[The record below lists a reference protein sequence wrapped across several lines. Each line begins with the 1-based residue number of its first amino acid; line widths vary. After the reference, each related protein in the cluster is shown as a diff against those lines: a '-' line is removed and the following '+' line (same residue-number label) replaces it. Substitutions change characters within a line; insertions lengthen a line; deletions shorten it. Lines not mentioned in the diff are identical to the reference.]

1 MLFLNNDDIRSV
13 LRMADCI
20 RVQEQAFLGL
30 DDGRSMHRPRIDMY
44 VPCEREDGYWRWG
57 TMEGAT
63 SVPGPYFAIR
73 MKSDVITWSED
84 TRSGH
89 SREDKYCVEP
99 GTYCGLIMLFSSRN
113 GEPLAMLNDGY
124 LQHMRVGAGA
134 GIGVKYLARQD
145 AVSVGILGSGGMART
160 YLEAFCQVRAIREVK
175 VYSPNRVNRDRFAAE
190 MSGRFR
196 IPVSAVDSPEQAVA
210 DVDILASCTSSM
222 EPTIRPEWLQP
233 GMHVTN
239 LGPFELS
246 EQIFSQADIVVR
258 QGIGGAE
265 VANADAGPRVRSG
278 IGHSPL
284 AYIAGTAREM
294 ERLPSPRPQTLFRRD
309 FPDFND
315 VASRRIPGRTSLGQ
329 ITLYINAGNQGLQ
342 FAAVGGLVYEAALA
356 GKLGRTIPTEWLLQN
371 IRD

>member
-1 MLFLNNDDIRSV
+1 MLFLNNDDVQAV
-13 LRMADCI
+13 LKMSDCI
-20 RVQEQAFLGL
+20 RVQEEAFLGL
-30 DDGRSMHRPRIDMY
+30 DDGHSVHRPRIDMY

-73 MKSDVITWSED
+73 MKSDVITWSKD
-84 TRSGH
+84 AHSGQL
-89 SREDKYCVEP
+89 REDKYCVTP

-124 LQHMRVGAGA
+124 LQHMRVGGGA
-134 GIGVKYLARQD
+134 GIGAKYLSRKN
-145 AVSVGILGSGGMART
+145 STRVGMLGSGGMART
-160 YLEAFCQVRAIREVK
+160 YLEAFCQVRKIREVK
-175 VYSPNRVNRDRFAAE
+175 VYSPNPDHRQAYAVE
-190 MSGRFR
+190 MSDQLG
-196 IPVSAVDSPEQAVA
+196 ISVQAVA
-210 DVDILASCTSSM
+210 SAEEAASDVDILTTCTSSM
-222 EPTIRPEWLQP
+222 VPTIKPEWLKP

-239 LGPFELS
+239 LGPFELT
-246 EQIFSQADIVVR
+246 EEIFKAADVVIR

-265 VANADAGPRVRSG
+265 VSKADAGPRVRSN

-284 AYIAGTAREM
+284 AYIAGTIEEM
-294 ERLPSPRPQTLFRRD
+294 VRLPDPKPQTLFRRD

-315 VASRRIPGRTSLGQ
+315 VAARRVPGRSDQDQ
-329 ITLYINAGNQGLQ
+329 ITVYINVGNQGLQ

-356 GKLGRTIPTEWLLQN
+356 RQSGRTIPTDWFLQD